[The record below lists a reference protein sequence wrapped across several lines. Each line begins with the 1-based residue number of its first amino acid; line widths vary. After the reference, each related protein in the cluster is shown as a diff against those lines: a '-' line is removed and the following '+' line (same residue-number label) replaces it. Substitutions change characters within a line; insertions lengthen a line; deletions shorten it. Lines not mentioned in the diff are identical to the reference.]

1 MHVVSVHA
9 SFFRASSFECR
20 AGAAPRLSG
29 GQEEESFEE
38 KSRTGAE
45 SEPELFEL

>member
-1 MHVVSVHA
+1 
-9 SFFRASSFECR
+9 
-20 AGAAPRLSG
+20 LSG

-45 SEPELFEL
+45 SGARVIRVVGRIPNKTLQSIV